1 LKWYQ
6 KALYSAAMAV
16 LPANVKAQ
24 MLGVGRMTVPSNANP
39 WSMFNWLPKKF
50 QTAHTLDLTKLQ
62 SYTAEELIEL
72 LISVHP
78 DVSHAIHTY
87 LRMGDTE
94 MSMEADNEGA
104 QSTMDALVEM
114 LNTALPSPGYQHG
127 RSLDKL
133 DGIQRL
139 MVMVRGA
146 CAGEVVLNAAC
157 NDVIDIVPVDPALIW
172 FKREPDTNR
181 LIPWQFVKYPKYDQQ
196 APGEWFGQYK
206 RIDTPTFIYEEL
218 DPLVDDPYGR
228 NPILPAL
235 QVVFFHIQVLQDLK
249 AVVHNQGYPRM
260 TVSLLEELMLKN
272 MPAPFKNDPNAQR
285 TWLSQRLTDT
295 QTMMQNLNPDDA
307 LIGFD
312 SVKYD
317 YVRGGGGPVVDVTKL
332 INVIDTQL
340 ATSLKTLLTLL
351 SRHQGSTET
360 YSSVDTQIYIKTVES
375 ARSITKR
382 FWARSFSIAARVKG
396 VQTTVDVDYAP
407 IDLRS
412 EQQQEN
418 DRKSFIENIES
429 ADSNFYITP
438 EEAAEQVRRALG
450 LDVTIPPELADKLKT
465 KHDPV
470 ATPTQEN
477 PSVPPTPPPTANSR
491 MKLSADPQQTS
502 ELQTQQEFISVYISL
517 MGYVRDQVK
526 HATTIDA
533 IKASLFVSS
542 GVATQLQ
549 RALFVLYRQAY
560 VDSYNARAIASGT
573 ARIRF
578 PDTQTSVELQMQ
590 ASRVFQGINETY
602 QSEMENALQ
611 QAITDAS
618 SLPESEQLAH
628 VKKEMSDWADQ
639 RMAYKSQEV
648 AQYESGVAYHKG
660 MIAHDEVHFPETM
673 YSVQPTTTEH
683 EACAEIIAGA
693 PYTVDEAKSV
703 TLPLHPHCPHMLV
716 PIPPEGGDN

>member
-1 LKWYQ
+1 
-6 KALYSAAMAV
+6 
-16 LPANVKAQ
+16 
-24 MLGVGRMTVPSNANP
+24 MTVPSNANP
-39 WSMFNWLPKKF
+39 WNMFNWLRKKY

-62 SYTAEELIEL
+62 SYSADELLEL
-72 LISVHP
+72 LIDVHP
-78 DVSHAIHTY
+78 DVSHAVHTY

-104 QSTMDALVEM
+104 QATIDALVDM
-114 LNTALPSPGYQHG
+114 LNTPLASPGYQHG

-133 DGIQRL
+133 DGMQRL

-146 CAGEVVLNAAC
+146 CAGEVVLNPAC
-157 NDVIDIVPVDPALIW
+157 NDVVDIVPVDPALIW

-196 APGEWFGQYK
+196 AQGEWFGQYK

-218 DPLVDDPYGR
+218 DPMVDDPYGR

-260 TVSLLEELMLKN
+260 TVNLLEELMLKN

-285 TWLSQRLTDT
+285 NWLSQRLKDT
-295 QTMMQNLNPDDA
+295 QAMMQGLNPDDA

-312 SVKYD
+312 SVKFD
-317 YVRGGGGPVVDVTKL
+317 YIRGGGGPVVDVTKL

-382 FWARSFSIAARVKG
+382 FWSRAFSIAARVKG
-396 VQTTVDVDYAP
+396 VQTMVDVDYAP

-412 EQQQEN
+412 EQQQEA
-418 DRKSFIENIES
+418 DRTKFIENIES
-429 ADSNFYITP
+429 ADSNFYITS
-438 EEAAEQVRRALG
+438 EEAAEEVRKSFG
-450 LDVTIPPELADKLKT
+450 LDPKIPPELAAKLKT
-465 KHDPV
+465 KHDPIE
-470 ATPTQEN
+470 TPTEEN
-477 PSVPPTPPPTANSR
+477 PSVPPTPAPTANR
-491 MKLSADPQQTS
+491 RTNLSAQPDTTPDEQT
-502 ELQTQQEFISVYISL
+502 TQEEFIALYIFL
-517 MGYVRDQVK
+517 MGHVRDQVK
-526 HATTIDA
+526 HATSLDA
-533 IKASLFVSS
+533 IKASLVISD

-549 RALFVLYRQAY
+549 RALYQLYRETY
-560 VDSYNARAIASGT
+560 VLSYNDRADATGT

-590 ASRVFQGINETY
+590 ASRSIQGINETY
-602 QSEMENALQ
+602 QSEMENALER
-611 QAITDAS
+611 AIADAS
-618 SLPESEQLAH
+618 SLPVSEQLSNI
-628 VKKEMSDWADQ
+628 KKAMSDWADQ
-639 RMAYKSQEV
+639 RMARKSQEV

-660 MIAHDEVHFPETM
+660 MLAHDEVHVPQTM
-673 YSVQPTTTEH
+673 YGVEPTTTEH

-693 PYTVDEAKSV
+693 PYTLDEAKSV

-716 PIPPEGGDN
+716 PLPPEGGDN